1 MPRRLIS
8 LALPSLALPLI
19 ALLASC
25 AEPENAPPPPP
36 SDAAT
41 SAIIADPGVDK
52 VALAR
57 AIDGVFDTETVGR
70 TQALLV
76 MRGGSVIAERYAEG
90 YDKDTRFL
98 GWSMAKCVTAILVG
112 QLVSDGR
119 LRLDRTAPVPAWQ
132 RTGDPRGEITL
143 RHLLQMRSGLRHRE
157 GGEPIF
163 SADTPRM
170 LFLEG
175 RDDTARYAE
184 AQPLEAEPGEVF
196 NYSTPSTMI
205 LADLAAEALTE
216 RDDPQARRAVVSDY
230 LQTRFFGPA
239 GMDSAVAEYD
249 AAGTMLG
256 SSYVHATARDWAK
269 LGEFL
274 RNKGSVRGNQVIP
287 RRWID
292 FMLTP
297 SPAEDAYGAQVWLN
311 RKRSTDRPQVLFPE
325 RAPDTAFAC
334 LGHMGQY
341 VLGSPEQKLTVVRLG
356 ASSPEQQEQLR
367 HRMGDLVS
375 LFPVW

>member
-1 MPRRLIS
+1 MIS
-8 LALPSLALPLI
+8 LPARTS
-19 ALLASC
+19 LLAAPLLLLAAC
-25 AEPENAPPPPP
+25 GGDAPVAPPPP
-36 SDAAT
+36 SSESLA
-41 SAIIADPGVDK
+41 
-52 VALAR
+52 ALADSPGADR
-57 AIDGVFDTETVGR
+57 TRLAHAIDAVFDAETVGE
-70 TQALLV
+70 THALLV
-76 MRGGSVIAERYAEG
+76 MRGGSIVAERYAPG
-90 YDKDTRFL
+90 YDAQTRFL
-98 GWSMAKCVTAILVG
+98 GWSMAKCVTAIVVG

-157 GGEPIF
+157 GGEPIY

-175 RDDTARYAE
+175 RDDTARFAE
-184 AQPLEAEPGEVF
+184 AQPLEAEPGEQF

-205 LADLAAEALTE
+205 LADLATRALTE
-216 RDDPQARRAVVSDY
+216 RTEPKARQAAMSDY

-239 GMDSAVAEYD
+239 GMESAVAEYD

-256 SSYVHATARDWAK
+256 SSYVHANARDWAK

-287 RRWID
+287 RRWIE

-297 SPAEDAYGAQVWLN
+297 SPTEDAYGAQVWLN
-311 RKRSTDRPQVLFPE
+311 RTRSTDRPQVLFPQ
-325 RAPDTAFAC
+325 RAPENIFAC

-341 VLGSPEQKLTVVRLG
+341 VLGSPDQKLTVVRLG
-356 ASSPEQQEQLR
+356 ASTEEQQETLR
-367 HRMGDLVS
+367 HRMGDLVT
-375 LFPVW
+375 LFPGI